1 MRDLS
6 IKVVIMLATTRTQKF
21 ELLQQSSE
29 TLAFTYRSDEPRPG
43 CKQKLFRQKHS
54 WLRKH
59 ICKWDDLESKLHLG
73 DYPIS
78 LVSSLSAQVVNSP
91 REFRSSFELCA
102 WGAVGLSRSQKFT
115 IETIY
120 LVREVRHPLEDSEY
134 ESLRWK
140 FCTVTYY

>member
-54 WLRKH
+54 
-59 ICKWDDLESKLHLG
+59 
-73 DYPIS
+73 
-78 LVSSLSAQVVNSP
+78 
-91 REFRSSFELCA
+91 
-102 WGAVGLSRSQKFT
+102 
-115 IETIY
+115 
-120 LVREVRHPLEDSEY
+120 
-134 ESLRWK
+134 
-140 FCTVTYY
+140 